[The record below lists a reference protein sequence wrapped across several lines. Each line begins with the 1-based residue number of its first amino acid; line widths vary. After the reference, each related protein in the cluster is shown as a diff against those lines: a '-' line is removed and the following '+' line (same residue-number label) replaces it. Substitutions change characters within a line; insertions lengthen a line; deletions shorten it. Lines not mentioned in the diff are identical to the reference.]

1 MTPWVRRLIIANV
14 VVFCA
19 ELLRPD
25 LARTLEFVPALI
37 LVRPW
42 TVITSMFVHAGWM
55 HILFN
60 MVSFFWFGPRVEER
74 LGGRAFLTLYF
85 LSGIGGAV
93 LSVAMP
99 STRMIP
105 IVGASGAIMGIAV
118 AFARF
123 WPRAR
128 FYMYGVV
135 PVEAWLLILIY
146 VVLDLGG
153 AVGIGG
159 AGIAHFA
166 HLGGAAAGYLYL
178 VALLWRS
185 PARDW
190 RRMVAAPP
198 APRVFGEGDQLKR
211 WREIR
216 LDGLHPI
223 NRDEIVRLLDKI
235 QRGGARSLTP
245 EERATLDRFAGLA

>member
-25 LARTLEFVPALI
+25 LVRTLEFVPALI
-37 LVRPW
+37 FVRPW

-85 LSGIGGAV
+85 ISGIGGAL
-93 LSVAMP
+93 LSFAMP

-123 WPRAR
+123 WPRVR

-178 VALLWRS
+178 VVLQWRS
-185 PARDW
+185 PSREW
-190 RRMVAAPP
+190 RRKVAAPP
-198 APRVFGEGDQLKR
+198 APRVFGDGDQLKR

-235 QRGGARSLTP
+235 ERGGARSLTP

>member
-19 ELLRPD
+19 EMLRPELKVA
-25 LARTLEFVPALI
+25 LAFVPAFI

-42 TVITSMFVHAGWM
+42 TVITSMFVHAGLV

-60 MVSFFWFGPRVEER
+60 MLSFFWFGPRVEER

-85 LSGIGGAV
+85 VSGIGGAL

-105 IVGASGAIMGIAV
+105 IVGASGAIMGVAV

-123 WPRAR
+123 WPRVK
-128 FYMYGVV
+128 FYMYGVL

-146 VVLDLGG
+146 VALDLGG
-153 AVGIGG
+153 AAGIGDP
-159 AGIAHFA
+159 GIAHFA

-178 VALLWRS
+178 TVLQWLS
-185 PARDW
+185 PAREW
-190 RRMVAAPP
+190 RRKVAPPP
-198 APRVFGEGDQLKR
+198 APRVFGDGEQLKR

-216 LDGLHPI
+216 LNGLHPI
-223 NRDEIVRLLDKI
+223 NREEIVRLLDKI
-235 QRGGARSLTP
+235 QRGGARTLTP
-245 EERATLDRFAGLA
+245 EERATLDRFSGQS